1 MEAQFGDVGQLIQL
15 AIAPA
20 LLLVGIGT
28 LVRVLANRL
37 GRIVDRQRVLERRMD
52 LPQPADQEA
61 ELDILYRRMHLI
73 HRAILLATAGAL
85 LICLVIVALFVA
97 DVLDLAIDRTIATLF
112 CVSMATLIASFIYF
126 LREVF
131 LARATLA
138 IWLPKGR
145 RIRS

>member
-1 MEAQFGDVGQLIQL
+1 MEAQFGNVGLLIQL

-37 GRIVDRQRVLERRMD
+37 GRIVDRQRVLEQRID
-52 LPQPADQEA
+52 PLHPADQHA
-61 ELDILYRRMHLI
+61 ELDILYRRMHLV

-97 DVLDLAIDRTIATLF
+97 DVLNLDLDRAIAALF
-112 CVSMATLIASFIYF
+112 CVTMATLIAAFIYF
-126 LREVF
+126 LREIF
-131 LARATLA
+131 LTRTTLS

-145 RIRS
+145 RTGT